1 MGAMTLVARWRRGGE
16 VRLWDGDGV
25 KVLVKVAAVVVMCDG
40 CWPES
45 GRDLGRKNGG
55 GAGING
61 EREGACRDRSIG
73 TNYPYPLW
81 FHLTKN
87 KRIYVMS
94 IMHYGGLWFG
104 TLVKGRNTMRQDVT
118 CPVDY

>member
-1 MGAMTLVARWRRGGE
+1 MTAAGSGSDEMGDEDDDDGGVGLMMVVAHNRVVAVTLVARWRRGGE

-55 GAGING
+55 GARING
-61 EREGACRDRSIG
+61 EREGACVIFDEKKLGYS
-73 TNYPYPLW
+73 
-81 FHLTKN
+81 
-87 KRIYVMS
+87 
-94 IMHYGGLWFG
+94 
-104 TLVKGRNTMRQDVT
+104 
-118 CPVDY
+118 